1 MYSHLYIQAYMHV
14 ISILSQKGGAGKTTI
29 AVNLAVC
36 AYLQGWSVALVD
48 IDPQASAANWADLRE
63 LDEPVTIALPATR
76 IKKAIETSQNS
87 DADLVII
94 DSAPMSESATI
105 AAARASDFVLVPCR
119 ASILD
124 LSAIATTLDLC
135 SAVKANIGIVLNG
148 VKSKSLN
155 IEAQKALEQFDYP
168 VASVTLWDRVDYVR
182 SLLSG
187 QGVMEYNVSGKASQ
201 EIRQLYKWL
210 SEYI

>member
-1 MYSHLYIQAYMHV
+1 MHV
-14 ISILSQKGGAGKTTI
+14 IAILSQKGGAGKTTI

-36 AYLQGWSVALVD
+36 AYLQGLSVALVD

-76 IKKAIETSQNS
+76 IKKAIEASVDN

-124 LSAIATTLDLC
+124 LSAITTTLDLC
-135 SAVKANIGIVLNG
+135 SAAKANIGIVLNG
-148 VKSKSLN
+148 VKSKTLDM
-155 IEAQKALEQFDYP
+155 EAQKALKQFDYP

-187 QGVMEYNVSGKASQ
+187 QGVMEYNSSGKASQ
-201 EIRQLYKWL
+201 EVKRLYKWL
-210 SEYI
+210 SEHV